1 MNEQNN
7 QARVMELI
15 ESLYTSVSEA
25 WGVPLGNDK
34 CIVER
39 EVILNTLNDIKAAL
53 PVELAEAQ
61 RLVSIR
67 DEFIGKAKREAE
79 SIRKTAEDKARA
91 MLDEEE
97 IYRVAKAKSAELVS
111 NAEYKS
117 KELRRILNEYLDERL
132 STAEEAVST
141 ALSAISQTKNS
152 FRRTTG
158 VSASELP
165 AAAAKENIEE

>member
-1 MNEQNN
+1 MDNE
-7 QARVMELI
+7 VMDLI
-15 ESLYTSVSEA
+15 ETLYTMVTEA

-34 CIVER
+34 CIIER
-39 EVILNTLNDIKAAL
+39 QKFLDILNDIKSAM
-53 PVELAEAQ
+53 PVELAEAK
-61 RLVSIR
+61 RLVSAKN
-67 DEFIGKAKREAE
+67 EFIGSAKREAE
-79 SIRKTAEDKARA
+79 SIRKAAEDRARA
-91 MLDEEE
+91 LLEEQE
-97 IYRVAKAKSAELVS
+97 IVRAARAHSAELVS

-158 VSASELP
+158 VSESELP